1 VFSSEEDIR
10 KTRKAGSVINS
21 IHLINGNM
29 FSKSQLVKDTTR
41 LISNRE
47 WSKNANIIPMDEISV
62 SADSNITAMP
72 YKDTR
77 HLVGPF
83 GIIGI

>member
-1 VFSSEEDIR
+1 V
-10 KTRKAGSVINS
+10 
-21 IHLINGNM
+21 

-41 LISNRE
+41 LIRNRE
-47 WSKNANIIPMDEISV
+47 RSKNANIIPMDEISE

-83 GIIGI
+83 GSVVGVRVL